1 MQRDGYMVSLT
12 HMLRMP
18 SIFRASSPRG
28 EATCWLEAPM
38 HMKWKLLFLNGL
50 FWFTVGDPHMLIMP
64 ACSCGHYK
72 YKWHLGHLV
81 LLCCMRHGGVHAII
95 AIAGI
100 CHEASI

>member
-1 MQRDGYMVSLT
+1 MQRDGFMVSLT

-50 FWFTVGDPHMLIMP
+50 FWFTVG
-64 ACSCGHYK
+64 CSQ
-72 YKWHLGHLV
+72 HLHSRL
-81 LLCCMRHGGVHAII
+81 HADT
-95 AIAGI
+95 A
-100 CHEASI
+100 